1 MLLLRKEVRYAIST
15 MADEQSKLNEWGI
28 DVDKFKERAKE
39 SLGNAKDDLSEIA
52 GTLRQTLVHAKDV
65 VTGLHT
71 GGGPA
76 ATELKAGFERAWQ
89 EIENAFK
96 AARDAAREARKPEA
110 TADAAAAG
118 DALADG
124 TRPDSEEPPSPS

>member
-1 MLLLRKEVRYAIST
+1 MSE
-15 MADEQSKLNEWGI
+15 EESKKGSLNDWGI

-65 VTGLHT
+65 VTGLQS

-76 ATELKAGFERAWQ
+76 ANELKAGFERAWH

-96 AARDAAREARKPEA
+96 AAREKAREAR
-110 TADAAAAG
+110 TAQ
-118 DALADG
+118 
-124 TRPDSEEPPSPS
+124 SNEPPQEPPTEAPPTA

>member
-1 MLLLRKEVRYAIST
+1 MDNEQKP
-15 MADEQSKLNEWGI
+15 DEQSKLNEWGI

-65 VTGLHT
+65 VTGLQT
-71 GGGPA
+71 GGAPA
-76 ATELKAGFERAWQ
+76 ANELKAGFERAWH

-96 AARDAAREARKPEA
+96 AARDAARNARKPEGT
-110 TADAAAAG
+110 TAAE
-118 DALADG
+118 
-124 TRPDSEEPPSPS
+124 TQPDSEEPPSPS